1 MGTVAWPIQVQ
12 PSLELKIR
20 PKFCPVSLSLSM
32 AATMEQYVLD
42 TNAEKQLS

>member
-1 MGTVAWPIQVQ
+1 MGTIAWPIQVQ
-12 PSLELKIR
+12 PSLQWETL

-32 AATMEQYVLD
+32 AATMEQCVLD